1 MTTEEIDYIS
11 KNLFLKQFESDDT
24 SDYIKSKVNLC
35 ADEMIKKI
43 VTCEEDL
50 RNNRIEFEKAIHS
63 KIALSEHTNISFRID
78 LEKLNTKMIQ
88 DISSLQNTM
97 IELKKQLEFNILSV
111 SKIQTFQ
118 SRENEIIISIQC
130 RLDLIESCYN
140 NEKSLSKKINTLESK
155 LNAQCLKTK
164 NLETIV
170 KGELRKEISK
180 EYEDIIEQKLKDI
193 NLKITNMIKKYENRY
208 EDYNSKFIHLVS
220 EINSLRE
227 KLDSNIINDNTNFL
241 ITELTTKTTTDMSK
255 LYDRIKIEQSYIKT
269 ELNKH
274 ICEESLKLTESINF
288 HNDNET
294 EKYNIIHRKL
304 DECNQIRERIS
315 NLEQQMI
322 CQMTSIHN
330 MSIGYNYSHDTSYTE
345 SE

>member
-11 KNLFLKQFESDDT
+11 KNLFLKQFESEDT

-43 VTCEEDL
+43 VTCEEDR
-50 RNNRIEFEKAIHS
+50 RNNRSEFEKAIHS

-130 RLDLIESCYN
+130 RLDLIESGYN
-140 NEKSLSKKINTLESK
+140 NEKNLSKKINTLESK

-170 KGELRKEISK
+170 KGELRKEISNTLIPK
-180 EYEDIIEQKLKDI
+180 ATKVYLI
-193 NLKITNMIKKYENRY
+193 
-208 EDYNSKFIHLVS
+208 F
-220 EINSLRE
+220 E
-227 KLDSNIINDNTNFL
+227 KLL
-241 ITELTTKTTTDMSK
+241 
-255 LYDRIKIEQSYIKT
+255 IKILDLIISLNTT
-269 ELNKH
+269 EVGSFSRLIILISRKALNKMLVK
-274 ICEESLKLTESINF
+274 S
-288 HNDNET
+288 
-294 EKYNIIHRKL
+294 R
-304 DECNQIRERIS
+304 
-315 NLEQQMI
+315 
-322 CQMTSIHN
+322 
-330 MSIGYNYSHDTSYTE
+330 
-345 SE
+345 

>member
-1 MTTEEIDYIS
+1 MNTNVLDENGLPFIVSKYTRAGGQGREIVCPCCNDKVRVYHFSWFALVCDKCGEPVKKLNWVVALTDKEKYTGKTEVI
-11 KNLFLKQFESDDT
+11 
-24 SDYIKSKVNLC
+24 
-35 ADEMIKKI
+35 
-43 VTCEEDL
+43 
-50 RNNRIEFEKAIHS
+50 NNGKHKWTEREV
-63 KIALSEHTNISFRID
+63 
-78 LEKLNTKMIQ
+78 NTKMIQ

-130 RLDLIESCYN
+130 RLDLIESGYN
-140 NEKSLSKKINTLESK
+140 NEKNLSKKINTLESK

-274 ICEESLKLTESINF
+274 ICEESLKLTKSINF

-304 DECNQIRERIS
+304 DECN
-315 NLEQQMI
+315 
-322 CQMTSIHN
+322 
-330 MSIGYNYSHDTSYTE
+330 
-345 SE
+345 